1 MPYQAFSETGDTVV
15 NMEDEEGI
23 NENSPL
29 YPFGVPVILLNVK
42 SQMAFVRKV
51 CIIFALQ
58 LIVTIAFTG
67 LLLYQYNWRHFIQ
80 RFDWYYPIL
89 PVLSLILLVGIT
101 WKSNDSFQPPC
112 IMVLIVI
119 TITTLVLHPWFFTF
133 WDAIPAVI
141 FSTLLSLFFILDNWY
156 MLKTMS
162 KGDYMAASMQTYLDL
177 IVPFRNKSAHMDDDD
192 DNNKGLQTDPSKATP
207 TTFNSVTY
215 DQPYSL
221 LMNHGTSPFTVIST
235 PTTQIAPST
244 GIEEQEEPLYVNA
257 KQKYLHESR
266 HKHAMRRPRG
276 PGGRFLT
283 ATEIAELEQKNKAEQ
298 QPQQDDGQQS
308 QPPLQQKQDDIQ
320 QVARGSF
327 GIIALDHIYRQV
339 NSLTYDQY
347 DTTGPQMVLIIKLT
361 SFAFNVYD
369 GRRPAHELTSY
380 QKLKSVTKMPSILEY
395 LGFVFFFGG
404 FMVGPAFEFMDYRQF
419 TNMEMFRIDNNNDN
433 KAKNNTKKYYVPNGF
448 VPSMGKL
455 LFGLFW
461 VVCTYLLGKKYDTDW
476 ILTKEYRSKSL
487 FNRLL
492 FIQISAFCARFK
504 YYIVWLLAEGSCVLS
519 GIGFNGY
526 DGKGNA
532 KWDRVSN
539 INVIAYETADNP
551 KHLLEAWNMN
561 TNKWL
566 KNYVYLRI
574 TPPGQK
580 PTFLSTFATFGTSAV
595 WHGFYPGYYRI
606 DICQWSIY
614 SKPPSMY
621 VTVSRDFVDA

>member
-320 QVARGSF
+320 QV
-327 GIIALDHIYRQV
+327 
-339 NSLTYDQY
+339 
-347 DTTGPQMVLIIKLT
+347 K
-361 SFAFNVYD
+361 
-369 GRRPAHELTSY
+369 
-380 QKLKSVTKMPSILEY
+380 
-395 LGFVFFFGG
+395 
-404 FMVGPAFEFMDYRQF
+404 
-419 TNMEMFRIDNNNDN
+419 
-433 KAKNNTKKYYVPNGF
+433 
-448 VPSMGKL
+448 
-455 LFGLFW
+455 
-461 VVCTYLLGKKYDTDW
+461 
-476 ILTKEYRSKSL
+476 
-487 FNRLL
+487 
-492 FIQISAFCARFK
+492 
-504 YYIVWLLAEGSCVLS
+504 
-519 GIGFNGY
+519 
-526 DGKGNA
+526 
-532 KWDRVSN
+532 
-539 INVIAYETADNP
+539 
-551 KHLLEAWNMN
+551 
-561 TNKWL
+561 
-566 KNYVYLRI
+566 
-574 TPPGQK
+574 
-580 PTFLSTFATFGTSAV
+580 
-595 WHGFYPGYYRI
+595 
-606 DICQWSIY
+606 
-614 SKPPSMY
+614 
-621 VTVSRDFVDA
+621 TV

>member
-1 MPYQAFSETGDTVV
+1 MPYQAFSETGDTIV

-67 LLLYQYNWRHFIQ
+67 LLLYQYHWRHFIQ
-80 RFDWYYPIL
+80 RFDWCYPIL

-101 WKSNDSFQPPC
+101 WKSNDSFQPPWYLVVLYTLLNAVIIAAPTTLLRLFC
-112 IMVLIVI
+112 VLDTLIILLVVAIFIIGYTNQYTYRFKSKATIIMVLIVI

-257 KQKYLHESR
+257 KQYHRILKRRAARARLEAENKIQRGRKKYLHESR

-320 QVARGSF
+320 QV
-327 GIIALDHIYRQV
+327 
-339 NSLTYDQY
+339 
-347 DTTGPQMVLIIKLT
+347 K
-361 SFAFNVYD
+361 
-369 GRRPAHELTSY
+369 
-380 QKLKSVTKMPSILEY
+380 
-395 LGFVFFFGG
+395 
-404 FMVGPAFEFMDYRQF
+404 
-419 TNMEMFRIDNNNDN
+419 
-433 KAKNNTKKYYVPNGF
+433 
-448 VPSMGKL
+448 
-455 LFGLFW
+455 
-461 VVCTYLLGKKYDTDW
+461 
-476 ILTKEYRSKSL
+476 
-487 FNRLL
+487 
-492 FIQISAFCARFK
+492 
-504 YYIVWLLAEGSCVLS
+504 
-519 GIGFNGY
+519 
-526 DGKGNA
+526 
-532 KWDRVSN
+532 
-539 INVIAYETADNP
+539 
-551 KHLLEAWNMN
+551 
-561 TNKWL
+561 
-566 KNYVYLRI
+566 
-574 TPPGQK
+574 
-580 PTFLSTFATFGTSAV
+580 
-595 WHGFYPGYYRI
+595 
-606 DICQWSIY
+606 
-614 SKPPSMY
+614 
-621 VTVSRDFVDA
+621 TV